1 MVNDEDS
8 SVEPATVKS
17 VERALRLLSYISSLS
32 EPIGVNQLSREVRM
46 HKATVSRLLGTLL
59 AHGFV
64 AKEPVTERYTL
75 GLAFIQASTA
85 SLARIGFLD
94 SARSV
99 LQGLAESLGET
110 ATLAVRDGD
119 WSLTL
124 DQVTPD
130 RLIVNMNWIGMRTPL
145 HCTSDG
151 KVFLAWAEEDDLD
164 EFLSRALLSPTER
177 SIIQPGELRRELEE
191 IRKLGYAVANEELE
205 VGLTGVA
212 APVKGRTGLVIASIS
227 VSGPSS
233 RMSPER
239 MASCGELVKGACCD
253 LQDVLN
259 SYGLTESTTKQIS
272 GVYASKGG
280 NVPRT
285 LRFGQAR

>member
-1 MVNDEDS
+1 MVNEEES
-8 SVEPATVKS
+8 LTEPATVKS
-17 VERALRLLSYISSLS
+17 VERALRLLSYISTLS

-59 AHGFV
+59 AYGFV

-85 SLARIGFLD
+85 SLARVGFLE
-94 SARSV
+94 STRSV
-99 LQGLAESLGET
+99 LQGLAESTGET

-151 KVFLAWAEEDDLD
+151 KVFLAWSDEADLD
-164 EFLSRALLSPTER
+164 EYLSRTLLSPTER
-177 SIIQPGELRRELEE
+177 SVSQPDELRKELEV
-191 IRKLGYAVANEELE
+191 IRIKGYAIANEELE

-212 APVKGRTGLVIASIS
+212 APVIGKDGAVIACISI
-227 VSGPSS
+227 SGPSS
-233 RMSPER
+233 RVTPER
-239 MASCGELVKGACCD
+239 VEDCGELVKRACDD
-253 LQDVLN
+253 LQVVLK
-259 SYGLTESTTKQIS
+259 SYGHSEPTVKQIA
-272 GVYASKGG
+272 GVYATQGG
-280 NVPRT
+280 NVPRSI
-285 LRFGQAR
+285 RFGHL

>member
-1 MVNDEDS
+1 MVNEEDF
-8 SVEPATVKS
+8 SVEAPTVKS
-17 VERALRLLSYISSLS
+17 VDRALRLLSFISSLS
-32 EPIGVNQLSREVRM
+32 EPIGVNQLSRDVRM

-75 GLAFIQASTA
+75 GLAFIQASTV

-94 SARSV
+94 AARSV
-99 LQGLAESLGET
+99 LQSLAESSGET

-151 KVFLAWAEEDDLD
+151 KVLLAWAEETDLK
-164 EFLSRALLSPTER
+164 EFLSRALISPTER
-177 SIIQPGELRRELEE
+177 SITRPDELRKELAE

-212 APVKGRTGLVIASIS
+212 APVEGRTGLVIASIS

-233 RMSPER
+233 RMTPER
-239 MASCGELVKGACCD
+239 MASCGELVKKACSD
-253 LQDVLN
+253 LRNVLN
-259 SYGLTESTTKQIS
+259 SHGLTEATSKQI
-272 GVYASKGG
+272 GDVYSSRGG

-285 LRFGQAR
+285 LRFGKG

>member
-1 MVNDEDS
+1 MVNEEES
-8 SVEPATVKS
+8 LTEPATVKS
-17 VERALRLLSYISSLS
+17 VERALRLLSYISTLS

-59 AHGFV
+59 AYGFV

-85 SLARIGFLD
+85 SLARVGFLE
-94 SARSV
+94 STRSV
-99 LQGLAESLGET
+99 LQGLAESTGET

-151 KVFLAWAEEDDLD
+151 KVFLAWSDEADLD
-164 EFLSRALLSPTER
+164 EYLSRTLLSPTER
-177 SIIQPGELRRELEE
+177 SVSQPDELRKELEV
-191 IRKLGYAVANEELE
+191 IRIRGYAIANEELE

-212 APVKGRTGLVIASIS
+212 APVIGKDGMVIASIS
-227 VSGPSS
+227 ISGPSS
-233 RMSPER
+233 RVTPER
-239 MASCGELVKGACCD
+239 VEACGELVKGACDD
-253 LQDVLN
+253 LQVVLK
-259 SYGLTESTTKQIS
+259 SYGHSEPTVKQLA
-272 GVYASKGG
+272 GVYATQGG
-280 NVPRT
+280 NVPRSI
-285 LRFGQAR
+285 RFGHL

>member
-17 VERALRLLSYISSLS
+17 VERALLLLSYISSLS

-99 LQGLAESLGET
+99 LQGLAESSGET

-151 KVFLAWAEEDDLD
+151 KVFLAWAEETDLD
-164 EFLSRALLSPTER
+164 EFLSRTLLSPTER
-177 SIIQPGELRRELEE
+177 SIAQPGELRRELGE

-212 APVKGRTGLVIASIS
+212 APVKGRDGLVIASIS
-227 VSGPSS
+227 ISGPSS
-233 RMSPER
+233 RMTRER
-239 MASCGELVKGACCD
+239 MASCGELVKGACRD

-285 LRFGQAR
+285 LRFGQG